1 MKTALITGIIGQDG
15 SYLSEF
21 LLSKNYDVYGTIS
34 NSSNFELGSR
44 ALDSRTKYLSDKI
57 KLLRADLKDE
67 SSLIKAIDKIRPDE
81 IYNLGS
87 ISFVQTSFKDPEEVL
102 DVNGMGV
109 VRLLEAIRKVNPAI

>member
-1 MKTALITGIIGQDG
+1 MKKALITGITGQDG

-21 LLSKNYDVYGTIS
+21 LLSKNYEVYGSIS

-57 KLLRADLKDE
+57 KLLRADLKDK

-81 IYNLGS
+81 IYNLG
-87 ISFVQTSFKDPEEVL
+87 
-102 DVNGMGV
+102 
-109 VRLLEAIRKVNPAI
+109 